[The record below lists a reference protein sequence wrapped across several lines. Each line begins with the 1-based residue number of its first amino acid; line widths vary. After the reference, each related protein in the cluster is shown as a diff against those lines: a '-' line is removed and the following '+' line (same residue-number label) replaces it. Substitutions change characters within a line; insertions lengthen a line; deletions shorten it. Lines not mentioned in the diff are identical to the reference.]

1 MEYKNMNI
9 TIDVTTKCNLR
20 CKHCRTNEIVHELSL
35 DEIKTIVKKC
45 KDFKPRGVFI
55 SGGEPLTRNDIAD
68 VIKETKKLAPVTILN
83 TNSLLLTE
91 EKLQELIDAGLNYIQ
106 VSLDGIEKYH
116 DFIRG
121 KGTYKKT
128 IEKLKL
134 ISKYSDKI
142 KLHISS
148 VVSSINIDGMEELVH
163 QIIDVEQIKVQI
175 FGFKR
180 FVPSNELKESG
191 ALGKDGL
198 KELYDKLEKLNKKYI
213 DKTTIVSDMPM
224 KNIFQEK
231 RVYEIMDKYNLN
243 CVGCSAGINGIS
255 IRNDGTVTPC
265 TLLYISCGNI
275 LKESLEDILNNDIMK
290 KIKNR
295 EVGGKCGNCKHKMIC
310 GGCRACAYQLS
321 GNPLGEDPECFIC

>member
-35 DEIKTIVKKC
+35 DEIKIIVKKC

-55 SGGEPLTRNDIAD
+55 SGGEPLTRSDIAD
-68 VIKETKKLAPVTILN
+68 VVKETKKLAPVTILN

-91 EKLQELIDAGLNYIQ
+91 EKLKELIDAGLNYIQ

-180 FVPSNELKESG
+180 FVPNNELKESG

-213 DKTTIVSDMPM
+213 DKTNIVSDMSM

-275 LKESLEDILNNDIMK
+275 FKKSLEDILNNDIMK

-295 EVGGKCGNCKHKMIC
+295 EVEGKCGDCKHKMIC

-321 GNPLGEDPECFIC
+321 GNPLGEDPECFI

>member
-1 MEYKNMNI
+1 MVYKNMNI

-20 CKHCRTNEIVHELSL
+20 CKHCRTNEIIHKLSL

-45 KDFKPRGVFI
+45 KESKPRGVFI

-68 VIKETKKLAPVTILN
+68 VIKETKKLAPITILN

-148 VVSSINIDGMEELVH
+148 VVSSINIDGVEELVH
-163 QIIDVEQIKVQI
+163 QILDVEQIKVQI

-198 KELYDKLEKLNKKYI
+198 KELYDKLEKLNRKYK
-213 DKTTIVSDMPM
+213 DKATIVSDMPM

-295 EVGGKCGNCKHKMIC
+295 EVSGKCGNCKHKMIC

-321 GNPLGEDPECFIC
+321 GNPLGEDPECFI

>member
-35 DEIKTIVKKC
+35 DEIKIIVKKC

-55 SGGEPLTRNDIAD
+55 SGGEPLTRSDIAD

-91 EKLQELIDAGLNYIQ
+91 EKLKELIDVGLNYIQ

-148 VVSSINIDGMEELVH
+148 VVSSINIDVMEELVH

-198 KELYDKLEKLNKKYI
+198 KELYDKLEKLNKQYI
-213 DKTTIVSDMPM
+213 DKTKIVSDMPM

-321 GNPLGEDPECFIC
+321 GNPLGEDPECFI

>member
-35 DEIKTIVKKC
+35 DEVKTIVEKC
-45 KDFKPRGVFI
+45 KNFKPRGVFI
-55 SGGEPLTRNDIAD
+55 SGGEPLTRSDIAD
-68 VIKETKKLAPVTILN
+68 IIKETKKLAPVTILN

-163 QIIDVEQIKVQI
+163 QIIDVEKIKVQI

-180 FVPSNELKESG
+180 FVPSNQLKESG

-198 KELYDKLEKLNKKYI
+198 KELYVKLERLNKKYI

-231 RVYEIMDKYNLN
+231 RVYEIMNKYNLN

-295 EVGGKCGNCKHKMIC
+295 EVGGKCGVCRYKIIC
-310 GGCRACAYQLS
+310 GGCRACAYQLN
-321 GNPLGEDPECFIC
+321 GNPLGEDPECFI

>member
-1 MEYKNMNI
+1 MKNKNMNI
-9 TIDVTTKCNLR
+9 TIDVTTKCNLHCR
-20 CKHCRTNEIVHELSL
+20 HCRTNEIVHNLSL
-35 DEIKTIVKKC
+35 DEIRIIVKKC
-45 KDFKPRGVFI
+45 KDFKPMGVFI
-55 SGGEPLTRNDIAD
+55 SGGEPLTRNDIVE
-68 VIKETKKLAPVTILN
+68 VIKETKKLSPVTILN

-91 EKLQELIDAGLNYIQ
+91 DKLKELIDAGLNYIQ
-106 VSLDGIEKYH
+106 VSLDGIEEYH
-116 DFIRG
+116 DYIRG

-148 VVSSINIDGMEELVH
+148 VVSSINIDEMEELVH
-163 QIIDVEQIKVQI
+163 QVIDEEHIKVQI

-180 FVPSNELKESG
+180 FVPSNELKETG
-191 ALGKDGL
+191 ALGKEGL
-198 KELYDKLEKLNKKYI
+198 EKLYNKLEKLNKKYV
-213 DKTTIVSDMPM
+213 DKTKILSDIPM
-224 KNIFQEK
+224 KNIFQKK
-231 RVYEIMDKYNLN
+231 RVYEIMDKYNLD

-275 LKESLEDILNNDIMK
+275 LNESLEEILNNDIMQ
-290 KIKNR
+290 KIKKR
-295 EVGGKCGNCKHKMIC
+295 ELSGKCGGCKYKMIC

-321 GNPLGEDPECFIC
+321 GNPLAEDPECFI

>member
-20 CKHCRTNEIVHELSL
+20 CKHCRTNEIIHKLSL

-45 KDFKPRGVFI
+45 KEFKPRGVFI

-68 VIKETKKLAPVTILN
+68 VIKETKKLAPITILN

-163 QIIDVEQIKVQI
+163 QILDVEQIKVQI

-198 KELYDKLEKLNKKYI
+198 KELYDKLEKLNRKYK
-213 DKTTIVSDMPM
+213 DKATIVSDMPM

-295 EVGGKCGNCKHKMIC
+295 EVSGKCGNCKHKMIC

-321 GNPLGEDPECFIC
+321 GNPLGEDPECFI

>member
-1 MEYKNMNI
+1 MKYKNMNI

-35 DEIKTIVKKC
+35 DEIKIIVKKC

-68 VIKETKKLAPVTILN
+68 VIKETKKLASVTILN

-148 VVSSINIDGMEELVH
+148 VVSSVNIDGMEELVH
-163 QIIDVEQIKVQI
+163 QILDVEQINVQI

-198 KELYDKLEKLNKKYI
+198 KELYEKLEKLNKKY
-213 DKTTIVSDMPM
+213 KYKATIISDMPM

-243 CVGCSAGINGIS
+243 CAGCSAGINGIS

-295 EVGGKCGNCKHKMIC
+295 EVSGKCGCCKYKMIC
-310 GGCRACAYQLS
+310 GGCRACSYQLN
-321 GNPLGEDPECFIC
+321 GNPLGEDPECFI

>member
-1 MEYKNMNI
+1 MKYKNMNI

-45 KDFKPRGVFI
+45 KEFKPRGVFI

-198 KELYDKLEKLNKKYI
+198 KELYDKLEKLNKKYV

-231 RVYEIMDKYNLN
+231 RVYEIMNKYNLN

-295 EVGGKCGNCKHKMIC
+295 EVGGKCGSCKHKMIC

>member
-45 KDFKPRGVFI
+45 KEFKPRGVFI
-55 SGGEPLTRNDIAD
+55 SGGEPLTRNDIVD
-68 VIKETKKLAPVTILN
+68 VIKETKKLAPITILN

-148 VVSSINIDGMEELVH
+148 VVSSINIDGMEELVY
-163 QIIDVEQIKVQI
+163 QILDVEQIKVQI

-180 FVPSNELKESG
+180 FVPSNELKELG

-198 KELYDKLEKLNKKYI
+198 KELYDKLGKLNRKYKN
-213 DKTTIVSDMPM
+213 KTTIVSDMPM

-295 EVGGKCGNCKHKMIC
+295 EVSGKCGSCKHKMIC

-321 GNPLGEDPECFIC
+321 GNPLGEDPECFI